1 MENHISSGHTEEAYL
16 FGFDPRRGKTG
27 VISKR
32 DENAQLTIQEVTRK
46 IIRSVTKPSKFPAKI
61 RRPKMR

>member
-1 MENHISSGHTEEAYL
+1 MENHVSSGHTEEAYL
-16 FGFDPRRGKTG
+16 FGFDPRSGKDG

-32 DENAQLTIQEVTRK
+32 DENAQLTIQEVIRN
-46 IIRSVTKPSKFPAKI
+46 IIRSVTKHSKFPAKM